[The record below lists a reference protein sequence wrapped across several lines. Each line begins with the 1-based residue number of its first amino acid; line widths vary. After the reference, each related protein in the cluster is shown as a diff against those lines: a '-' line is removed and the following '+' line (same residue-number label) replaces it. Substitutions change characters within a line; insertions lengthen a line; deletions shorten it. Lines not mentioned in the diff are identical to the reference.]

1 LKRRHERGRTRAVQ
15 HLGNADFGKIKIVQA
30 EVAHICGDKVLQ
42 ERLAAL
48 VAKENFIA
56 NEHIRRTK
64 LAARNF

>member
-1 LKRRHERGRTRAVQ
+1 
-15 HLGNADFGKIKIVQA
+15 VQA
-30 EVAHICGDKVLQ
+30 EVAHIHGDKVLQ